1 LANPAETP
9 PESTAPIPTVRTL
22 GLRVRELRLDRRLTL
37 EELASRAQVSAGLLS
52 QLERGQ
58 GNPSFNTLVQ
68 IAHALA
74 IPVTDLFPPQTPGSP
89 LVRAADRQLLSIH
102 GLAEGGGTTYLL
114 SPGNGSPLEA
124 VLVEAP
130 PGHST
135 EETPFVHEGDEF
147 GFILEGAQEVHL
159 EGVTYTLEAGDAITY
174 SSRSAHWYRNPG
186 PGSSR
191 AIWVITP
198 PTW

>member
-1 LANPAETP
+1 MSDALETAASDASP
-9 PESTAPIPTVRTL
+9 RPTVRTL

-37 EELASRAQVSAGLLS
+37 EELAGRAQVSAGLLS

-89 LVRAADRQLLSIH
+89 IVRAANRQLLSIH
-102 GLAEGGGTTYLL
+102 GLAEGGTNYLL
-114 SPGNGSPLEA
+114 TPGNGSPLEA
-124 VLVEAP
+124 VLVEVP

-135 EETPFVHEGDEF
+135 QDTPFVHDGDEF
-147 GFILEGAQEVHL
+147 GFILEGQQEVHL
-159 EGVTYTLEAGDAITY
+159 EGMTYTLEAGDAITY
-174 SSRSAHWYRNPG
+174 SSRTAHWYRNPG
-186 PGSSR
+186 PSTSR